1 MAKVKVTAP
10 VSGYT
15 GRVGADTFVDGV
27 AEVEKT
33 NLAYYRQHGYIIA
46 GEGDTKAEQV
56 EVPSAER
63 VANEAEVVG
72 ENVRPASG
80 ATKAEWVAY
89 AEKLGIETNG
99 LNKADIID
107 LCAEHPEDGR
117 NVDTESDE
125 EE

>member
-1 MAKVKVTAP
+1 MATVKVTAP
-10 VSGYT
+10 VAGYT

-27 AEVEKT
+27 AEVEKE
-33 NLAYYRQHGYIIA
+33 AVDYYLRHGYIVA
-46 GEGDTKAEQV
+46 GEKNNTAEKQT
-56 EVPSAER
+56 VPSAER

-117 NVDTESDE
+117 NVDTESDGE
-125 EE
+125 V